1 MESAEIRRRFTRHFE
16 DRGHTAVPSAS
27 LLAADPTLLFVNAG
41 MVPFK
46 PYLLGEL
53 PPPYPRATSIQKCV
67 RTGDIEN
74 VGVTTRHGTF
84 FEMCGNFSFGD
95 YFKERAIPLAWELL
109 TTSQADGGFGFDPQ
123 RLWVTVYLDDDEAAD
138 IWTRQVGVP
147 AERVQRRGKAD
158 NFWSMGVPGP
168 CGPCSEIYYD
178 RGPEH
183 GRDGGPEADED
194 RYLEVWNLVFMQS
207 VRGPGLG
214 KEDYPILG
222 DLPAKNIDT
231 GMGLDRMAIL
241 LQGVENIYEI
251 DLLRPVLDRAAQLTG
266 QRYGADPQADV
277 RLRVIADHVRT
288 ATMLIGDGA
297 TPSNEGR
304 GYVLRR
310 LLRRAIR
317 NLRLLGLQEPALPEL
332 VEVVAERMGAG
343 YPELI
348 ADRPRIIGYAAA
360 EEEAFTATL
369 RHGATVLDVAV
380 QEARSAGGTL
390 LAADKAFQLHDTFGF
405 PIDLTLEM
413 AAEQGVS
420 VDEEGFRRLMLEQ
433 RTRAKQDNQAKKTG
447 HADLSVYRGL
457 LDESGPSIFTGYEEL
472 RRSSTVR
479 GLLAR
484 GERALA
490 AVEGD
495 EVDVV
500 LDVTPFY
507 AEGGGQ
513 LADTGLIVFDGGQL
527 EVLDVQ
533 RPLPD
538 LIVHRVKVRQGEL
551 VAGSEVEALVDA
563 DRRRA
568 VSRAHTATHLIHQ
581 AIRDALGDAATQA
594 GSLNAPGR
602 LRFDFANPSAVPQSV
617 LADVEDRVNAVLL
630 DDLEVRA
637 FVTSQDEARAIGAM
651 ALFGEKYGERVR
663 VVEVG
668 DYARELCGG
677 THVARSAQVGAVSL
691 LGESS
696 IGSGVRRVEALVG
709 LDAFRFLARERVLV
723 TQLSDLM
730 QARPQELPER
740 IAGVLDRL
748 KTAEK
753 ELARLRVTALLADAG
768 RLAEQATDLAGLA
781 YVGVALPA
789 GTAAGDV
796 RTLAMDVRGRLAD
809 DRPGV
814 VVAAAEN
821 EGKVSVVVAVT
832 PAAQAQGIKAGALV
846 GELAPLVGGRGG
858 GKPDLAQGGGTD
870 PSGIPILVARA
881 EQVLSARGA

>member
-348 ADRPRIIGYAAA
+348 ADRARIIGYAAA

-796 RTLAMDVRGRLAD
+796 RTLAMDVRGRFAD

>member
-413 AAEQGVS
+413 AAEQGVA

-490 AVEGD
+490 AGEGD

>member
-95 YFKERAIPLAWELL
+95 YFKEQAIPLAWELL
-109 TTSQADGGFGFDPQ
+109 TKTQADGGFGFDPE

-147 AERVQRRGKAD
+147 AGRVQRRGKAD

-168 CGPCSEIYYD
+168 CGPCSEIYFD

-207 VRGPGLG
+207 VRGPGVG

-251 DLLRPVLDRAAQLTG
+251 DLLRPVLDKAAQLTG

-277 RLRVIADHVRT
+277 RLRVVADHVRT

-310 LLRRAIR
+310 LLRRAVR

-332 VEVVAERMGAG
+332 VEVVAEKMGAG
-343 YPELI
+343 YPELL

-360 EEEAFTATL
+360 EEDAFTATL

-390 LAADKAFQLHDTFGF
+390 LAAEQAFQLHDTYGF

-413 AAEQGVS
+413 AAEQGLS
-420 VDEEGFRRLMLEQ
+420 VDEEGFRRLMSEQ

-447 HADLSVYRGL
+447 HADLSVFRGL
-457 LDESGPSIFTGYEEL
+457 LDEAGPTVFTGYEEL
-472 RRSSTVR
+472 RRSATVR
-479 GLLAR
+479 GLLTR
-484 GERALA
+484 GERTPA
-490 AVEGD
+490 AGEGD

-533 RPLPD
+533 RPVPD
-538 LIVHRVKVRQGEL
+538 LIVHRVKVRSGEL

-568 VSRAHTATHLIHQ
+568 VSRSHTATHLIHR

-602 LRFDFANPSAVPQSV
+602 LRFDFANPSAVPPSV
-617 LADVEDRVNAVLL
+617 LSEVEDRVNAILL

-723 TQLSDLM
+723 SQLSDLV
-730 QARPQELPER
+730 QARPEELPER

-748 KTAEK
+748 RTAEK
-753 ELARLRVTALLADAG
+753 ELARLRVATLLADAG
-768 RLAEQATDLAGLA
+768 RLAEQATDVGGVA
-781 YVGVALPA
+781 YVGVALPP

-796 RTLAMDVRGRLAD
+796 RTLAMDVRGRLPD

-832 PAAQAQGIKAGALV
+832 PAAQAQGVRAGTLV

-870 PSGIPILVARA
+870 PSGIPALLARA
-881 EQVLSARGA
+881 EQLLSDRGA

>member
-490 AVEGD
+490 AGEGD

>member
-796 RTLAMDVRGRLAD
+796 RTLAMDVRGRFAD